1 MQLNIE
7 TLIFAL
13 FPFIVTFGH
22 VTFQNLHSTYSSFFF
37 FSVSFIVRFLEFNVY
52 FSIPEQPPSLLQAHL
67 VDGPEDRPGG
77 RGLHPAEARLP
88 PRPHHH
94 PQVAAA
100 RRDGPVGQGALGAH
114 QEAGHGAAGREGEE
128 GAGQGGALRT
138 RRLPAVSLTPS
149 SHYCT
154 TFRFVFMI
162 NL

>member
-7 TLIFAL
+7 ILIFAE

-22 VTFQNLHSTYSSFFF
+22 VTFQNPQSTYLSFFF
-37 FSVSFIVRFLEFNVY
+37 SQHRLLFDFLSSSFIFLFLNN
-52 FSIPEQPPSLLQAHL
+52 PPSLLQAHL

-154 TFRFVFMI
+154 TFRFVLFS
-162 NL
+162 